1 MGLHTGTP
9 DDRLA
14 LAAAGHVTGRPSVH
28 SVHTLGQSR
37 LRGESQSTLYIGRPD
52 ARSVGL
58 LHRYRAVTVVNHSA
72 TKRKT
77 PAIADNSTYLDLGVN
92 LLNVLTVE
100 CSLTLSLSQEQDSL
114 GRPFSIALALFATVE
129 NLARSAIENAYS
141 HQIPTDVPH
150 PLQSSSAVIKT
161 DRGGHVTYCY
171 RPAFRV
177 VENLFC
183 HGKSRKKKQSHLQ
196 AQRNIPIPIDIVL
209 LKHIRHALKRNAR
222 LDEEIETE
230 HALPDPLVPAPTRL
244 RLRERAE
251 QQLHELR
258 TKSVSEGYQGVFE
271 LAQTDTAAAV
281 RVEAVEEGAPGGQEP
296 PQSAELVEVD
306 RPAAV
311 RVEHPDHHFDRVRVE
326 GGVVAVDEGAA
337 ELFLAELAGP
347 VFVDL
352 QEEGPEAVAVVAV
365 AWCPVVADR
374 GRSSQVAGVSP
385 IAATEVVGR
394 IDRSVGRVS
403 DVHSCRSLLAVEEAG
418 RRSHSYLAEAVNRM
432 QPAAAE
438 LAGPVGAVVVDG
450 HPAEALMETGNG
462 GKCGW
467 EMELTSRATTSIC
480 TQTSRKLGDI
490 PTYAGSA
497 SGLSPAVGSTKAA
510 PGRTRKGAS
519 VDLVRLPHCIRPPL
533 EAAEKEGCKCQVER
547 RTRVGGGRGRSKQFV
562 RTFAPHSLLLA
573 SLAKLEPSPASY
585 SSNSLYGG
593 RASSDEQYRSRY
605 SIYMIT
611 EYRPATWGG

>member
-58 LHRYRAVTVVNHSA
+58 LHRYRAVTVISELICWY
-72 TKRKT
+72 
-77 PAIADNSTYLDLGVN
+77 IALLEAYLPTT
-92 LLNVLTVE
+92 NVLTVE

-129 NLARSAIENAYS
+129 
-141 HQIPTDVPH
+141 IPTDVPH

-177 VENLFC
+177 VEVSGESLLSWEK
-183 HGKSRKKKQSHLQ
+183 GEADLQ

-365 AWCPVVADR
+365 AWWWRGGGRGALLFGDGRAVVVALWWRTVAVVRRWR
-374 GRSSQVAGVSP
+374 GP

-497 SGLSPAVGSTKAA
+497 SGLSPAVGSTRPQVVHVKA
-510 PGRTRKGAS
+510 
-519 VDLVRLPHCIRPPL
+519 
-533 EAAEKEGCKCQVER
+533 
-547 RTRVGGGRGRSKQFV
+547 
-562 RTFAPHSLLLA
+562 LA
-573 SLAKLEPSPASY
+573 
-585 SSNSLYGG
+585 
-593 RASSDEQYRSRY
+593 
-605 SIYMIT
+605 
-611 EYRPATWGG
+611 